1 MNLLKKYFSAFTS
14 IIVFIIYL
22 FTLAPSVIQI
32 DSGELATVQ
41 YTLGI
46 AHPTGYPLF
55 TILGFLFL
63 QIPLGLRKITQANL
77 LAATWSVFAIY
88 FFIKVLIVLLINIE
102 EKKNNVVSKKKQ
114 KTVAAIKFNEDQK
127 IFSIIAAAFFLAFSK
142 TFWMQS
148 TSVEVYSFQTM
159 LFALILFFSFKAF
172 SSKEEYSKSWSL
184 VGLSFAF
191 GFSNH
196 MTTLLAIPFAAI
208 LFFFKEKLTTSSIKI
223 IFKTLVLSIPVLV
236 LIYLYLPIR
245 AAQNPIMNWGNPI
258 NFENFWRHFTGKQ
271 YQVWLFA
278 SFEATKKQL
287 GNFVSNFPSEFTIIG
302 LFIGLIG
309 FIFLYKIDKKIFL
322 TTLAT
327 FLFAVL
333 YSVNYDIVD
342 LDSYFLLA
350 YMIFSIWILFGFL
363 LLFSKLEQLL
373 KTKRMIIP
381 IFTILIFV
389 PLASNK
395 SEVDQSDV
403 YTFEDYTKT
412 ILNGV
417 EKNSIILSYQWDYFI
432 SASYYFQNVE
442 HFRKDVVVVDKE
454 LLRRSWY
461 YNQLKRNHSDAIKKI
476 DDEVNQFLIALQPFE
491 KNDNYDA
498 QLLEKNYQAVMT
510 NLIAKNIEER
520 NCYIGIELFQ
530 NEMQR
535 NEFNLPA
542 GFQIVP
548 YNLLFKVVKG
558 NQYVEA
564 PLPNFTIRF
573 PKSTNRY
580 IDFIK
585 NTIATILTYRAAYE
599 IQFNKIERAKIYL
612 EKVKKDFP
620 DYIIPA
626 NILQSAGL

>member
-1 MNLLKKYFSAFTS
+1 MKLLKKYFSAFVS

-55 TILGFLFL
+55 TKLGFLFL

-77 LAATWSVFAIY
+77 LAAIWSAFAIY
-88 FFIKVLIVLLINIE
+88 FFIKVLIVLLINVE

-148 TSVEVYSFQTM
+148 TSVEVYSFQSM

-172 SSKEEYSKSWSL
+172 SSKEESSKTWLL

-287 GNFVSNFPSEFTIIG
+287 GNFVSNFPSEFTIVG

-342 LDSYFLLA
+342 LDSYFLLT

-491 KNDNYDA
+491 KNDNFDA

-510 NLIAKNIEER
+510 NLITKNIEER